1 MKRTFGYATCSP
13 LKNFQTTP
21 SWLELS
27 ALFSSHG
34 CISSLQKEP
43 HWPVHSWS
51 QCLIQ
56 FSSVAQLCLMCSAY
70 KFNKQGDN
78 IQPWRTPFPV
88 WNQSIVPRPVLTLA
102 SWPAYRFLRTQ
113 VRWSGIPICWRI
125 FHNLLWSTV
134 KGFRIVSE
142 AEVDVFSGIPLL
154 SLRSYKFWQFDL
166 WPLYL
171 FQTQLVHL
179 EAQGSHTVEAGLT
192 EFWALIC

>member
-1 MKRTFGYATCSP
+1 MKRKFGYATCSP
-13 LKNFQTTP
+13 LKNFQTIP

-113 VRWSGIPICWRI
+113 VRWSGIPLCWRI

-134 KGFRIVSE
+134 KEFGIFNK
-142 AEVDVFSGIPLL
+142 AKVDVFLELSCFFNDLTDFGNLISGSSAFSKSSLNIWKFTVHILL
-154 SLRSYKFWQFDL
+154 THSGSLL
-166 WPLYL
+166 L
-171 FQTQLVHL
+171 
-179 EAQGSHTVEAGLT
+179 QGQ
-192 EFWALIC
+192 